1 VKLGL
6 FLSAHHEPGDD
17 AQRHLG
23 EVLEQARAADAL
35 GFDAVVLGHHYL
47 ANSAFLQPVP
57 LAATIA
63 AHTERVRIVFGVHLL
78 PLHSPIAVAEELAT
92 LDVLSNGRI
101 TAGFGVGYREKE
113 YRAFGI
119 PFKQRFKRLD
129 EAVPIIRA
137 LWRGE
142 SVTAQGLFG
151 EVTDARVHLR
161 PVQPGGPP
169 VWLGAFGARGI
180 RRVAEHD
187 ACWLAPP
194 DGDEATLR
202 ERLELLRSELKERGL
217 STDREYPLS
226 REGYV
231 APSKSAALKA
241 ASEYI
246 LRQYSNYKSWDQA
259 QQIEADSFLNSHALV
274 CDPGEAVERLQ
285 RLERELGVTQVHLR
299 MQWEGMSHE
308 DAMAAIR
315 TVGEQVIPR
324 LQQEQ
329 A

>member
-1 VKLGL
+1 MKLGL
-6 FLSAHHEPGDD
+6 FLSAHHEPGGDS
-17 AQRHLG
+17 AQRVR

-63 AHTERVRIVFGVHLL
+63 ASTARVRIAFGVHLL
-78 PLHSPIAVAEELAT
+78 PLHNPVAIAEELAT
-92 LDVLSNGRI
+92 LDVLSGGRI

-119 PFKQRFKRLD
+119 PYAERFRRLD
-129 EAVPIIRA
+129 EAIPVIRA

-142 SVTAQGLFG
+142 TVTAEGRFG
-151 EVTDARVHLR
+151 TIREARVHLL

-169 VWLGAFGARGI
+169 VWLGAFTPRGI

-194 DGDEATLR
+194 DGDEATLA
-202 ERLELLRSELKERGL
+202 ERLGLLRRELAARDLPLE
-217 STDREYPLS
+217 REYPLS

-231 APSKSAALKA
+231 APSRSAALGTA
-241 ASEYI
+241 REHL
-246 LRQYSNYKSWDQA
+246 LRQYANYRSWDQA
-259 QQIEADSFLNSHALV
+259 QQIEAESFLDEHTLV
-274 CDPGEAVERLQ
+274 CEPEQAAERLL
-285 RLERELGVTQVHLR
+285 RWERELGVTQVHLR
-299 MQWEGMSHE
+299 MQWEGMAHE

-315 TVGEQVIPR
+315 AVGEQVIPR
-324 LQQEQ
+324 LEAQR
-329 A
+329 